1 MGSFKEEVRM
11 NNITKEEAVDIIRD
25 AGFGFL
31 ATAEGNQPRVRPM
44 MPYLTEE
51 GELLLA
57 LLSRSRTIAQVKSNP
72 HVEVCFVDRKM
83 WYCRVTGL
91 ASLSDDLEKK
101 RLVFENVPMLRQY
114 FAGPEDANYHL
125 VVIQITAL
133 EAMTPH
139 SRTPEQISL

>member
-1 MGSFKEEVRM
+1 M
-11 NNITKEEAVDIIRD
+11 NKEEAIDIVRD

-31 ATAEGNQPRVRPM
+31 ATVEGNQPHVRPM

-57 LLSRSRTIAQVKSNP
+57 LLGRSRTIAQIKANS

-83 WYCRVTGL
+83 WYCRVTGT
-91 ASLSDDLEKK
+91 AEITSDLTKK
-101 RLVFENVPMLRQY
+101 QVVFENVPMLRQY
-114 FAGPEDANYHL
+114 FAGPEDPNYHL
-125 VVIQITAL
+125 AVIKIKSV

-139 SRTPEQISL
+139 SRMPEQISL